1 MNPDRTAPT
10 RRALLGGAALAALAP
25 AARAPDAHAQEPWPT
40 RPVRVIVPFPPGGTP
55 DTAARALVPHLSEAF
70 GQPFVVD
77 NRSGAGGNLGTDLIA
92 KARDGHTIGV
102 SINGPLVTAPAL
114 YARLPYDPAADL
126 TYLSQLVRGAQLLV
140 VHPSV
145 PARDL
150 ASFVAHAKANPGTM
164 SFGSVGPGSA
174 GHLAMEE
181 LKARLGIDLVHVPY
195 RGFPEAT
202 LDLVAGRIQAMI
214 QIAAGIIPQVQDGRA
229 RALAVTA
236 DVRLARLPEVPTL
249 AEAGV
254 PDAASY
260 AWIGLVAPSTTPA
273 GVAARLSA
281 ETRTALTEPRV
292 RGVLEGAGF
301 EVVASTSQAFTE
313 LTAAERQR
321 WAGLIRR
328 LGITADG

>member
-1 MNPDRTAPT
+1 MSPDRTAPT
-10 RRALLGGAALAALAP
+10 RRALLAGAAVAALAP
-25 AARAPDAHAQEPWPT
+25 AAHAQETWPS

-114 YARLPYDPAADL
+114 YSRLPYDPAADL

-145 PARDL
+145 PAQNL
-150 ASFVAHAKANPGTM
+150 ASFVAYAKANPGVM

-202 LDLVAGRIQAMI
+202 VDLVAGRIQAMI
-214 QIAAGIIPQVQDGRA
+214 QIAAGIIPQVQDGKA

-236 DVRLARLPEVPTL
+236 DARLAKLPDVPTL

-260 AWIGLVAPSTTPA
+260 AWIGLVAPVATPA
-273 GVAARLSA
+273 GVAARLAA
-281 ETRTALTEPRV
+281 ETRTALAEPRV

-301 EVVASTSQAFTE
+301 EVVASTPQAFTE